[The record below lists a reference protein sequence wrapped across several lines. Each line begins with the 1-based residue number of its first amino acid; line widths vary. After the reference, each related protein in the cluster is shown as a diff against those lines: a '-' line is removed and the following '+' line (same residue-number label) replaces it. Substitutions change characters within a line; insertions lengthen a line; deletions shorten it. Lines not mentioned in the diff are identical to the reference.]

1 MPKFAI
7 AGLEYI
13 FGVITFSLVPK
24 PVVKGEYVGV
34 TPTVNLPASS
44 LPGTQVV
51 LFVED
56 EVVVGWH
63 PGQSIS
69 VKHCCPVIAHL
80 AVGPQKFVQLCVVFK
95 GKSTV

>member
-13 FGVITFSLVPK
+13 FEVMTFSRVPY

-44 LPGTQVV
+44 LPGTHVV
-51 LFVED
+51 DLFED
-56 EVVVGWH
+56 EVVLG
-63 PGQSIS
+63 
-69 VKHCCPVIAHL
+69 
-80 AVGPQKFVQLCVVFK
+80 
-95 GKSTV
+95 